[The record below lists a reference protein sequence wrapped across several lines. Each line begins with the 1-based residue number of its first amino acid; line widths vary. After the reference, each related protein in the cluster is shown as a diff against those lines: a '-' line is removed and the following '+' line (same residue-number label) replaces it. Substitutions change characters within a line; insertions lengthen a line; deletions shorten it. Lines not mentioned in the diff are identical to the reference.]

1 MSQNASPPIPFMCGY
16 ATAMVEAAATIASMA
31 LPPSR
36 RTARADCEASE
47 CGATAMPRVP
57 RMVFSM
63 ARLYRLEREPAAHGL
78 QDEEGCERRQQVH
91 RDDQAEDRQPASCA
105 LVHQRC
111 ERAAENGAQALRD
124 VEEAVVGGRVAR
136 AKSVGERRR
145 EQRED
150 LSPAEEDHPRQ
161 DHEDDSVVARHEPQ
175 EHGHCFEAEGDGH
188 RVL

>member
-1 MSQNASPPIPFMCGY
+1 MAAARAAGPQASMAMGGWPSGTMSQNASPPIPFMCGY

-36 RTARADCEASE
+36 RTASADCEASE

-78 QDEEGCERRQQVH
+78 QDEEGCERRQQGH

-105 LVHQRC
+105 LVHQRR

-124 VEEAVVGGRVAR
+124 VEEAEVVGAVRVA
-136 AKSVGERRR
+136 K
-145 EQRED
+145 
-150 LSPAEEDHPRQ
+150 
-161 DHEDDSVVARHEPQ
+161 VA
-175 EHGHCFEAEGDGH
+175 GSGG
-188 RVL
+188 